1 MGNVRRLLFVL
12 NFLTNLILLN
22 VVLDLSLRKGI
33 QCLVCCLFRTD
44 SCNPVSVRTY
54 KPGVVLQRSAATR
67 KSVPWIDVVHMYDHI
82 DIASGIFEAVGE
94 RKNGIIVFLN
104 SIIQHDKSWGG
115 NSVRT
120 YMLK

>member
-1 MGNVRRLLFVL
+1 MGMSVDCFLFWG
-12 NFLTNLILLN
+12 FLTNLILLN

-44 SCNPVSVRTY
+44 RCNPVSVRTY
-54 KPGVVLQRSAATR
+54 KLGVILQRSAAVR
-67 KSVPWIDVVHMYDHI
+67 KSVPRIDVVYMHDYI

-104 SIIQHDKSWGG
+104 SIIQHDKSWSG

-120 YMLK
+120 C